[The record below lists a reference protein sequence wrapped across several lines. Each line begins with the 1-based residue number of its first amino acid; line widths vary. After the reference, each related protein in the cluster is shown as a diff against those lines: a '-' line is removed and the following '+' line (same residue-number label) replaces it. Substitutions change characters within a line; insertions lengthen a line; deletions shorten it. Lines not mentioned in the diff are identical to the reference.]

1 MNQNYELVRNT
12 VLQTIAKVLSI
23 GLGWFAVVAM
33 TNHLG
38 AAGFGSY
45 TIMVAYLQFF
55 GVAADLGFVLVSSQ
69 LLAERTA
76 DREKIFANLF
86 TFRLVT
92 AGALIA
98 LAPIFIWL
106 FPYSDAVQNGVVVLS
121 LSFFL
126 IALLQVFTG
135 LFQATLKMGRA
146 MAAEL
151 LGRIVLLAFL
161 LVAMSK
167 GYGLIFI
174 VWGVV
179 FGSLANVLLAWLL
192 AQSVARFYLAYD
204 KEIWQT
210 IWLRS
215 WPIAVGII
223 FNLIYL
229 KADTLILTFVRG
241 EVEVGVYGAMYRML
255 EVLITFPTMFASLLL
270 PLLAGYWVNA
280 ERERFVTLAQQSL
293 DAMVYMALPLIVG
306 VWMTAPQLVPLFG
319 ADFVELGVPVLRW
332 LVVAIAAIFIGTL
345 LGHIVVAIGQ
355 QRAVL
360 RVYGGAAALGLA
372 LYLIVV
378 PMYGAYGAAIS
389 TMLIELI
396 VTVYL
401 YLFIK
406 RHTALVLRPKSFVVA
421 LIAVFPML
429 LFLMVAIFLPL
440 YVIVPVAILIY
451 LFALYLLGAITP
463 QFISQLLGRST

>member
-1 MNQNYELVRNT
+1 MQQNSELVRNT
-12 VLQTIAKVLSI
+12 VLQTLAKVLSI
-23 GLGWFAVVAM
+23 GLGWFTVIAM

-38 AAGFGSY
+38 AVGFGSY

-69 LLAERTA
+69 LLAERPQ
-76 DREKIFANLF
+76 DREIIFANLL
-86 TFRLVT
+86 TFRLLT
-92 AGALIA
+92 AGVLIFM
-98 LAPIFIWL
+98 APMFIWF

-146 MAAEL
+146 MLAEL
-151 LGRIVLLAFL
+151 LGRAVLLVVL
-161 LVAMSK
+161 LVAMSS
-167 GYGLIFI
+167 GFGLQFV

-179 FGSLANVLLAWLL
+179 LGSFANLMLAFVL
-192 AQSVARFYLAYD
+192 AQPLAQVRLAYD
-204 KEIWQT
+204 KELWQA

-215 WPIAVGII
+215 WPIAVGIV

-229 KADTLILTFVRG
+229 KADTLILTFVRD
-241 EVEVGVYGAMYRML
+241 EVEVGVYGAMYRVL

-270 PLLAGYWVNA
+270 PLLAGYWINA
-280 ERERFVTLAQQSL
+280 QKDRFATLTQQSL
-293 DAMVYMALPLIVG
+293 DAMVYMALPLVVG

-319 ADFVELGVPVLRW
+319 ADFVELGVPILRW
-332 LVVAIAAIFIGTL
+332 LVVAIAAIFVGTL

-372 LYLIVV
+372 LYLFVV
-378 PMYGAYGAAIS
+378 PMYGAYGAAIA
-389 TMLIELI
+389 TVLIEI
-396 VTVYL
+396 VVTIFL
-401 YLFIK
+401 YQFLK
-406 RHTALVLRPKSFVVA
+406 RHTSLLLSAGSIVTA
-421 LIAVFPML
+421 MIAVFPMM
-429 LFLMVAIFLPL
+429 LFLVFTTSAPL
-440 YVIVPVAILIY
+440 YLTIVASIIIY
-451 LFALYLLGAITP
+451 LVGLYMLGAITP
-463 QFISQLLGRST
+463 QFVSVVLGRTN